1 MQYGFRRFGPG
12 LSGPMSLGRIPCHYP
27 GSRDVLKKYLSS
39 CFDYQTVETVVSKRV
54 NISHESHAA
63 ERKRLGL

>member
-1 MQYGFRRFGPG
+1 
-12 LSGPMSLGRIPCHYP
+12 MSLGRIPCHYP